1 MIITISRQYR
11 AGASAVAA
19 RLAES
24 LEWTVVDD
32 AFIDAIAERSGLTPE
47 DVRKLEESVPS
58 FMERFAQSSAL
69 SFPEFLVSTPAA
81 IEEPEVV
88 KLAHVSRDF
97 IEELGHRNRIVMVGR
112 AAAAVLASERDAI
125 HVRLVASREYRIG
138 LTMAEFNISESEA
151 AETVD
156 WPGAITSGLIRPSAT
171 GPREEKDARMSAETP
186 RPVAPT
192 AMTFLAVA
200 GLATVPVDGPLFPAA
215 NSSRKS
221 G

>member
-156 WPGAITSGLIRPSAT
+156 EHDTNRERYHKEMFGRDWNDAVNYHMILNTELLGMDGAADLIV
-171 GPREEKDARMSAETP
+171 ARA
-186 RPVAPT
+186 RA
-192 AMTFLAVA
+192 L
-200 GLATVPVDGPLFPAA
+200 GW
-215 NSSRKS
+215 
-221 G
+221 